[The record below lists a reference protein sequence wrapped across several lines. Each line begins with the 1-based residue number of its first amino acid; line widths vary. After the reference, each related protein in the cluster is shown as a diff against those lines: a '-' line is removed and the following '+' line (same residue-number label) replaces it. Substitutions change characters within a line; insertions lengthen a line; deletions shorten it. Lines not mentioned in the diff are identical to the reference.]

1 MTYGIVFA
9 MFLPALVAGQQ
20 RTPPTERFPAELDRY
35 IAKVLADWQI
45 PGLAIAVVRNDS
57 TLVAKGYGVR
67 RLGSPEPVDEHT
79 VFDIASLAKSFTA
92 TAAAI
97 LVDRGKLRWDD
108 PVRRHLPQL
117 VLPTEDLTASATV
130 RDFLSHRSGL
140 ESANMMWVLTAVDR
154 GEVLRRV
161 RHLRVSAPL
170 RAEMLYSNVGYT
182 VAGEAAAAAAGVTF
196 EDLLRDLVIRPLGL
210 SSTTWTYEQAGRMP
224 NVASAHATIAGRQQP
239 IRRETQRHSTAPA
252 GAVQSS
258 MSDMTRWMRLHLN
271 RGVLDGTR
279 FVSDSAMREMQSIQ
293 VRIPT
298 TPGMRAA
305 RMVEDTVVGYGLGLQ
320 VMDYRGHTMR
330 WHTGNGNGQ
339 IAYMALLPRERLGVT
354 VVVNTWSAPFVH
366 AALVNRIL
374 DTYLGYEPRDWAAEA
389 LARIPGM
396 RRAEDS
402 AARVM
407 NEMKS
412 ATPPPLPL
420 ERYAGRYDEPL
431 FGPVIVRVEGP
442 GLTLQMGEGQV
453 ADLEFHGGNA
463 FLTRWRDPLYR
474 ENFGSHVYFEGED
487 NTIARLR
494 TRINRD
500 EFTATRAGPPDTGT
514 RILEGVS
521 IIDPA
526 GPGRASAPSSIVM
539 RDGRIVEIYETAG
552 RSAPPGREVLDGR
565 GKYAMPGLVD
575 SHVHLTSPFERPG
588 QQDSIAGFLL
598 RGGITAIRDMAGNG
612 SVLRERARA
621 AEAGTVP
628 SPRIFYSTI
637 VASPRFF
644 ATDRRA
650 ASLSRDGRVGSVPW
664 QRSVAAD
671 SDAVAAAEGALAI
684 GATGVKMYAELVPA
698 LLRRM
703 SREAQA
709 RGLKVWSHASVVPAR
724 PGDAVAAGVDVLSH
738 AFMLML
744 EAVDSLPATYGQSFD
759 AYRFDET
766 PPTAPVFTRLF
777 SEMRRRGTM
786 LDPTLFVSRRLGQG
800 PRVNGGD
807 LSMLRGI
814 DVWSLAATRAAHQA
828 GVRLVAGTDNSGYPG
843 QDALPTLHEE
853 LALYVEEVGL
863 SPAEALATATLNP
876 ARMLGLE
883 TEIGVI
889 APGYRADLVVLEA
902 NPLDNIR
909 NTRRISRVIK
919 GGMPH
924 PVGARAMPAADTLDW
939 SPSWPGTRRAV
950 VSGNPSESGPF
961 TFRFEMPAG
970 YWICPHTHPVSARIR
985 VVSGDLLVGMGAVLD
1000 TARARSLGPN
1010 GEIPVEP
1017 GMAHFE
1023 GTRGGTVIEI
1033 RGVGPWGIT
1042 FVDSR
1047 QDPGLAGATAC
1058 RP

>member
-1 MTYGIVFA
+1 MSISSPCIAVRSYVIKLTYSLLIGV
-9 MFLPALVAGQQ
+9 LVPAASAAQQ
-20 RTPPTERFPAELDRY
+20 RTPPAERFPADLDRY
-35 IAKVLADWQI
+35 VAKVLAEWRI

-97 LVDRGKLRWDD
+97 LVDRGRLRWDD
-108 PVRRHLPQL
+108 PVRRHLPGL
-117 VLPTEDLTASATV
+117 VLPTEELTATATV

-140 ESANMMWVLTAVDR
+140 AAANMMWVLTAADR
-154 GEVLRRV
+154 GEVLRRT
-161 RHLRVSAPL
+161 RHLPVVAPL
-170 RAEMLYSNVGYT
+170 RREFVYSNVGYT
-182 VAGEAAAAAAGVTF
+182 VAGEAAAAAAGMAF
-196 EDLLRDLVIRPLGL
+196 EDLLRDLVIQPLGL

-258 MSDMTRWMRLHLN
+258 VSDLARWMRLHLN
-271 RGVLDGTR
+271 NGVLEGTR
-279 FVSDSAMREMQSIQ
+279 FVSDSAMRQMHSMQIS
-293 VRIPT
+293 IPT
-298 TPGMRAA
+298 PPAMRA
-305 RMVEDTVVGYGLGLQ
+305 RLVEDSVIGYGLGLQ
-320 VMDYRGHTMR
+320 VMDFRGHPML
-330 WHTGNGNGQ
+330 WHSGNGDGQ
-339 IAYMALLPRERLGVT
+339 IAYMAMLPRERLGIA

-366 AALVNRIL
+366 GALVNRIL

-389 LARIPGM
+389 LARVPGM

-407 NEMKS
+407 NDMRS
-412 ATPPPLPL
+412 TTPPPLPL
-420 ERYAGRYDEPL
+420 ERYAGRYDDPL
-431 FGPVIVRVEGP
+431 FGPILVRVEGT
-442 GLTLQMGEGQV
+442 GLTFQMGAGQV

-474 ENFGSHVYFEGED
+474 ENFGSHVYFEGEGD
-487 NTIARLR
+487 TIARLR

-500 EFTATRAGPPDTGT
+500 EFTASRAGPPGGGT

-521 IIDPA
+521 TIDPA
-526 GPGRASAPSSIVM
+526 GAGRASPPASIVM
-539 RDGRIVEIYETAG
+539 RDGRIVEIYETAA
-552 RSAPPGREVLDGR
+552 RSAPPGAEVLDGR
-565 GKYAMPGLVD
+565 GKYAIPGLVD

-621 AEAGTVP
+621 AEEGAVP

-650 ASLSRDGRVGSVPW
+650 ASLSRDGGVGRVPW

-684 GATGVKMYAELVPA
+684 GATGIKVYAEFAPA
-698 LLRRM
+698 LLRSV

-709 RGLKVWSHASVVPAR
+709 RGLKVWSHAAVVPAR
-724 PGDAVAAGVDVLSH
+724 PGDAVAAGIDVLSH

-744 EAVDSLPATYGQSFD
+744 EAVDSVPGSYGASFD
-759 AYRFDET
+759 AYQFDET
-766 PPTAPVFTRLF
+766 PPTAPVFARLF

-786 LDPTLFVSRRLGQG
+786 LDPTLFVTRRLGQS

-807 LSMLRGI
+807 LSRLRGV
-814 DVWSLAATRAAHQA
+814 DVWSVAATRAAHQA

-853 LALYVEEVGL
+853 LAIYVEAVGL
-863 SPAEALATATLNP
+863 SPAEALAAATLHP

-883 TEIGVI
+883 GEIGSI
-889 APGYRADLVVLEA
+889 APGYRADLVVLDA
-902 NPLDNIR
+902 NPLASIR
-909 NTRRISRVIK
+909 NTRRIAWVIK
-919 GGMPH
+919 GGTPY
-924 PVGARAMPAADTLDW
+924 
-939 SPSWPGTRRAV
+939 
-950 VSGNPSESGPF
+950 
-961 TFRFEMPAG
+961 PAG
-970 YWICPHTHPVSARIR
+970 AP
-985 VVSGDLLVGMGAVLD
+985 
-1000 TARARSLGPN
+1000 
-1010 GEIPVEP
+1010 
-1017 GMAHFE
+1017 
-1023 GTRGGTVIEI
+1023 
-1033 RGVGPWGIT
+1033 
-1042 FVDSR
+1042 
-1047 QDPGLAGATAC
+1047 
-1058 RP
+1058 